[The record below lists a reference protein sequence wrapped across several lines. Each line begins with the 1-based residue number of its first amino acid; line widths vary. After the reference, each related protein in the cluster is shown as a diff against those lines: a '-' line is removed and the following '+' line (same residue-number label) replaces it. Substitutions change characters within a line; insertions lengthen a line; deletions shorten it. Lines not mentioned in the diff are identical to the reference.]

1 MSQIGKTFQR
11 LRDNIEQAFGRWGR
25 IAYRR
30 AWIIIV
36 LCALGLGGLFS
47 QLPHLRIVASTEDYL
62 HQSDPIRLQ
71 YDEYRQQFGRDER
84 IVLVIETD
92 NVFDLAFL
100 QRLRELHQAL
110 EKEVPKLEEITSL
123 INARNTRGEGDQLI
137 VKDLFEDFPQNEQEL
152 EAIKKIAYA
161 NPLYKDSLFTHDD
174 HYTAIVMETDV
185 YSSLT
190 HRMEL
195 TDAITGFDEQ
205 TAIAGE
211 LTEKRFITAEEN
223 TAIVHAVHKVV
234 ERFEGPDFKIHVG
247 GSPPMIVRTMEILGR
262 DLYKFTGLSMLVI
275 GVLLLLVFRRAVMI
289 LLPLLIAA
297 FAALA
302 TLSLMAIY
310 AIPMSIAGQ
319 IIPSFMIA
327 IGVGNAVH
335 LFSAFF
341 RSLNLGENKEESLA
355 HALEHTGLAIVMTG
369 LTTAGGLMSFM
380 GSGLKPISDFG
391 IITPIGVICAMILSL
406 VLLPALIA
414 VCPMK
419 TGAME
424 HRNRGWSHRLLSFC
438 ADLSCTHPWKVI
450 GVWTVLLTTGLA
462 VTISSLR
469 FSHQPLD
476 WFPKEEPSRV
486 AIELLNDRFDGGM
499 AMEMIVDTHKAD
511 GIKNPEVLRRI
522 DQITA
527 HARTIEVGEM
537 YARQSTS
544 VSDITKEIHQALN
557 ENRPEFYTIPD
568 DPQLLAQE
576 LLLFENSGSDDLEN
590 YVDSQFSKAL
600 VKIKVP
606 FTDALAFVPFN
617 EQFEPEAHRIMGDL
631 ADIHFTGIKHV
642 MGTIFFELMHSM
654 ATSYVWAIVIIT
666 PLMVFIIGSVRLGL
680 FSMIPNITPIAIT
693 LGVMAYLDWPLDA
706 FSLLIGSIA
715 LGLVVDDTIHFLH
728 NFQRYHS
735 RTGNV
740 NEAVKETLLTA
751 GPAMF
756 FTSLVL
762 TAGFCIFAFSDMS
775 NLRHFGLLT
784 GLCITLAFFA
794 DVLFTPALAVVLKRN
809 ESPTSPS

>member
-1 MSQIGKTFQR
+1 MSQMGNLFQR
-11 LRDNIEQAFGRWGR
+11 VRDDFERAFGRWGR
-25 IAYRR
+25 IVYRR
-30 AWIIIV
+30 AWLIIV
-36 LCALGLGGLFS
+36 LSAGVLAGLFS

-62 HQSDPIRLQ
+62 HKSDPIRLQ
-71 YDEYRQQFGRDER
+71 YDEYRRQFGRDER

-92 NVFDLAFL
+92 NVFRLDFL
-100 QRLRELHQAL
+100 HKLQELHQAL
-110 EKEVPKLEEITSL
+110 EKEVPKLVEVTSL

-137 VKDLFEDFPQNEQEL
+137 VKDLFEDFPESEQGL

-161 NPLYKDSLFTHDD
+161 NPLYNNNLFTHDGK
-174 HYTAIVMETDV
+174 YAAIVMETDA
-185 YSSLT
+185 YSSLA

-195 TDAITGFDEQ
+195 TDAITGFDETQ
-205 TAIAGE
+205 KTGTAT
-211 LTEKRFITAEEN
+211 TEKRFITAEEN
-223 TAIVHAVHKVV
+223 TAIVHAVDEVV
-234 ERFEGPDFKIHVG
+234 KRFEAPGFKIHVG
-247 GSPPMIVRTMEILGR
+247 GSPPMIVRTMAILGKDMYR
-262 DLYKFTGLSMLVI
+262 FTGLSMLVI
-275 GVLLLLVFRRAVMI
+275 GVLLLIVFRRVVMI
-289 LLPLLIAA
+289 ILPLLIASLSS
-297 FAALA
+297 FA

-310 AIPMSIAGQ
+310 ELPMTIAGQ
-319 IIPSFMIA
+319 IIPSFLIA
-327 IGVGNAVH
+327 VGVGNAVH
-335 LFSAFF
+335 LFAAFF
-341 RSLNLGENKEESLA
+341 RSLNNGENKETSLA
-355 HALEHTGLAIVMTG
+355 HALEHTGLAIVMTS

-391 IITPIGVICAMILSL
+391 IITPIGVICALVLSL

-414 VCPMK
+414 VFPMK

-424 HRNRGWSHRLLSFC
+424 HRNKGLSHRLLALC
-438 ADLSCTHPWKVI
+438 ANLACTHPWKVI
-450 GVWTVLLTTGLA
+450 GVWSVLLLTGLSIA
-462 VTISSLR
+462 ISSLR

-476 WFPKEEPSRV
+476 WFPKQEPARV
-486 AIELLNDRFDGGM
+486 AIEILNDHFDGGM
-499 AMEMIVDTHKAD
+499 AMEMIVDTHQPD

-522 DQITA
+522 DQITEYA
-527 HARTIEVGEM
+527 STIQVGEM

-557 ENRPEFYTIPD
+557 ENRPEFYAIPD

-576 LLLFENSGSDDLEN
+576 LLLFENSGSDDLEKL
-590 YVDSQFSKAL
+590 VDSQFSKAL

-617 EQFEPEAHRIMGDL
+617 AQFEPEAHRIMGDL

-642 MGTIFFELMHSM
+642 MGTIFYELIHSM
-654 ATSYVWAIVIIT
+654 ASSYVWAILIIT
-666 PLMVFIIGSVRLGL
+666 PMMVFIIGSVRLGL

-693 LGVMAYLDWPLDA
+693 LGVMAYMNWPLDA

-728 NFQRYHS
+728 NFQRYHA

-740 NEAVKETLLTA
+740 NEAVMQTLQTA

-756 FTSLVL
+756 FTSVVL
-762 TAGFCIFAFSDMS
+762 TAGFCVFAFSVMA
-775 NLRHFGLLT
+775 NVRHFGLLT
-784 GLCITLAFFA
+784 GLCIALAFLA

-809 ESPTSPS
+809 QVKTPSG